1 MTLSEI
7 VEKFELQVDDA
18 SELSTAEAYDLANNV
33 YTEIQNDRDW
43 EWLKATAT
51 GTTSTTVAYVAL
63 PADFRNIAPN
73 KDGRSV
79 VFVGTDYQEYT
90 VIPFSSRRDYRDQDG
105 YCYID
110 IPNQRLYFTL
120 QPTSAKAIE
129 YDYIKIAPT
138 LTASTSPLMRIGM
151 HQIISIGM
159 AAKFNPIELTD
170 KTNSYRNENIIEYSN
185 LLHQLALEDARIK
198 LSI

>member
-7 VEKFELQVDDA
+7 VEKFELQVDDS
-18 SELSTAEAYDLANNV
+18 SELSDAEAYDLANDV

-51 GTTSTTVAYVAL
+51 GTTSVSVPYIAL

-73 KDGRSV
+73 KDNKSV
-79 VFVGTDYQEYT
+79 VFVGTDYQEY
-90 VIPFSSRRDYRDQDG
+90 VVVPFSSRRDYRDQDG

-110 IPNQRLYFTL
+110 IPNQRLYFTY
-120 QPTSAKAIE
+120 QPTSAKTVE
-129 YDYIKIAPT
+129 YDYIKVAPT
-138 LTASTSPLMRIGM
+138 LTANTSPLMRMGM
-151 HQIISIGM
+151 HKIISIGM
-159 AAKFNPIELTD
+159 ASKFNPIELTD
-170 KTNSYRNENIIEYSN
+170 KPNSYRNENLIEYAN